1 VTPRAGDAASGRYPR
16 SVTLESNAVVSLRL
30 MARGDA
36 DGLLAFARGLPADD
50 LLFLPTDITSAAV
63 VAQWADNVADGR
75 SVTVIAEV
83 DGAIAGYASL
93 HRGETGWQAHL
104 GEIRLQAAPRY
115 RSQGLGRAMAGEM
128 FVVARALGLRKLIAN
143 MTADQKGAIATFE
156 RLGFRAEAL
165 LRGFVIDR
173 GDRTRDLVVM
183 AYDVEGLT
191 DRLD

>member
-1 VTPRAGDAASGRYPR
+1 VTPGAGDAVSGRYPR
-16 SVTLESNAVVSLRL
+16 SVRLESNAVVSLRL

-50 LLFLPTDITSAAV
+50 LLFLRTDITSAAV
-63 VAQWADNVADGR
+63 VAQWADNVAEGG

-104 GEIRLQAAPRY
+104 GEIRLQAASRY

-128 FVVARALGLRKLIAN
+128 FVVARTLGLRKLIAN